1 MKHSVFSKFLAI
13 LLCAASLLGIV
24 GGAAGAM
31 VLAQGDLYNRTV
43 NEMLDEKLS
52 DTARIFADQTALAYA
67 GRELGG
73 CPEEMTDRYRVEPDC
88 EYGYAIL
95 DADGK
100 VLYEQN
106 PQLKKTAQVYEV
118 PVAGQYMHLV
128 STETESQQLANETAA
143 RMDAISRGMADSDGH
158 AVPEGGIP
166 VNQVI
171 FTDAE
176 GSPIYEASGGTHQ
189 TGTST
194 FYYHAPDRVH
204 SSSYEHGPQQQIG
217 FLYYGSNDQLLYRSF
232 LDENE
237 ADFQSTEVCGVLFL
251 SHESDFLFQA
261 EDPDGLGI
269 LIFEG
274 NCIRFLSY
282 LDEEAAPE
290 ETIEATVPT
299 SVPETVPE
307 EATTAP
313 TETVAATEETVS
325 ETETEATVETT
336 EAEEETKAEDTD
348 DKEESSASADPDEE
362 PWFKGD
368 ADIDWEYFDEKAWE
382 RIFYDW
388 LFMTRLVRE
397 KDLPDDLIPD
407 VDLHYW
413 LTEYDYIDSDQTI
426 PEIQPL
432 PEETEPEETEPVETV
447 PAETVPE
454 ETVPEETIEEETI
467 PEETLPPVTEPVLI
481 NGKPLES
488 YQVNKTEYWDQDTG
502 ERTTAKFVYLSLP
515 EMTVEVYLDRSTL
528 GNAEIYNVLRLVR
541 QYRDYL
547 LPVIGICL
555 LIFAIST
562 VYLCTSAGRSPKE
575 EEVRA
580 GGINRLPLD
589 LYFGMD
595 IFLGIGIIAL
605 AFTFAPML
613 LKSDLLLGCAV
624 AAAAAFVVC
633 LMVSAYLFAFA
644 AQWKTPDG
652 FWWRNTLT
660 IRFIFLFMH
669 WAEKFRLWLEETGLP
684 RLKQLLKKLWEQI
697 IRLGAWAFHVWEK
710 LANWLIESCF
720 RRIGA
725 KMVRF
730 YSLLPLTWQWL
741 LTGFVMF
748 LFVVL
753 IFATNGEEIL
763 VVLCIISSIALIVY
777 GAHCFGVLMESTRK
791 MGQGDLETKV
801 DDKLM
806 VGSFRDFAEDLNN
819 LGDVAMVAAQKQL
832 KSERMKTELI
842 TNVSHDIKTPLTSI
856 INYVDLLQKPHT
868 EEEGGVYL
876 EVLDRQSQRLKK
888 LVDDLMD
895 MSKASTG
902 NMTVEITRLDAVES
916 VNQAL
921 GEFADKLERA
931 QLYPVFRHNE
941 ASAPIMAD
949 GRLVWRVLS
958 NLLGN
963 TVKYAMPGTRIYLDL
978 SQVSGKVILSLK
990 NISREELNIDAE
1002 ELMERFVRGDVSRNT
1017 EGSGLGLNIA
1027 KSLMELQKGTLQLL
1041 VDGDL
1046 FKVTLI
1052 FPAAE

>member
-1 MKHSVFSKFLAI
+1 MKHSMFCKFLAI

-24 GGAAGAM
+24 GGAAGAL
-31 VLAQGDLYNRTV
+31 VLAQGDLYSRTV
-43 NEMLDEKLS
+43 DELLNEKLN
-52 DTARIFADQTALAYA
+52 DTAKIFAEQTALAYA
-67 GRELGG
+67 GRVMGG
-73 CPEEMTDRYRVEPDC
+73 CPEEITERYRVEPDC
-88 EYGYAIL
+88 DYGYVIL
-95 DADGK
+95 DAEGN
-100 VLYEQN
+100 VLESLN
-106 PQLKKTAQVYEV
+106 PNLKQIAQVYEV

-128 STETESQQLANETAA
+128 STETESQKLASETAA
-143 RMDAISRGMADSDGH
+143 RMDAIGRVMADSNGQT
-158 AVPEGGIP
+158 VPEGGIA

-171 FTDAE
+171 FTDAV
-176 GSPIYEASGGTHQ
+176 GAPIYEAYGDHGSCS
-189 TGTST
+189 ST
-194 FYYHAPDRVH
+194 FHYSDPNNVR
-204 SSSYEHGPQQQIG
+204 SSNYDHGPQQQIG
-217 FLYYGSNDQLLYRSF
+217 FLYYDSNGQLLYRSF
-232 LDENE
+232 LEENE
-237 ADFQSTEVCGVLFL
+237 SGFQSTEVCGVLFL
-251 SHESDFLFQA
+251 SQESDFLFQA

-269 LIFEG
+269 LVFEG

-282 LDEEAAPE
+282 LDEE
-290 ETIEATVPT
+290 T
-299 SVPETVPE
+299 SAEETVPATIPETIPE
-307 EATTAP
+307 EP
-313 TETVAATEETVS
+313 TSDPTGETVVTEETLPEG
-325 ETETEATVETT
+325 ETETTAEAT
-336 EAEEETKAEDTD
+336 EAEEETKAQDSG
-348 DKEESSASADPDEE
+348 DKKKSSASADPDEH
-362 PWFKGD
+362 PQFKGKS
-368 ADIDWEYFDEKAWE
+368 DIDWEYFDEKARE

-388 LFMTRLVRE
+388 LLAGE
-397 KDLPDDLIPD
+397 LIDKKDAPDDMIPN

-413 LTEYDYIDSDQTI
+413 LTEYDYIDSHQVI
-426 PEIQPL
+426 PEIGIIPEETV
-432 PEETEPEETEPVETV
+432 PEETEPEETVPEETA

-454 ETVPEETIEEETI
+454 ETIVEETI

-488 YQVNKTEYWDQDTG
+488 YQVNKTEYTDRTTD

-528 GNAEIYNVLRLVR
+528 GNAEIYDVLRLVR

-555 LIFAIST
+555 LIFAVSA
-562 VYLCTSAGRSPKE
+562 VYLCTAAGRTPKAE
-575 EEVRA
+575 EIRA

-589 LYFGMD
+589 LYLGID
-595 IFLGIGIIAL
+595 IFVGTAIAAL
-605 AFTFAPML
+605 AIAFAPML
-613 LKSDLLLGCAV
+613 LESDLLLGCAV

-633 LMVSAYLFAFA
+633 LMVSTYLFAFA

-652 FWWRNTLT
+652 YWWRNTLT
-660 IRFIFLFMH
+660 IRFIFLFMR
-669 WAEKFRLWLEETGLP
+669 WAEKFRLWLAETGLP
-684 RLKQLLKKLWEQI
+684 RLIQWLKKLWEQI
-697 IRLGAWAFHVWEK
+697 IRLGTWAFHLWEK